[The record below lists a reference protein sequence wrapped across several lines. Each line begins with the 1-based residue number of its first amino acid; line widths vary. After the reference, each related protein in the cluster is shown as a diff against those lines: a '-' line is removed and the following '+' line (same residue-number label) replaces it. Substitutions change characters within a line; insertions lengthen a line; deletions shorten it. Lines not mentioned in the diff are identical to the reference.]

1 MLTRRIVIPTV
12 EFGRSVRKSPF
23 TSPSKNILF
32 PTAIIRITHVFALGN
47 RILLLIFLYEY
58 NQEVQ
63 LRETLQSRK
72 KINAMDNSHYF
83 ATITN
88 ILCICRDSGKL
99 LSTPAL
105 FIYIKCTNLGI
116 IQNPALILKS
126 QLAYPRIK
134 RPNILKSTQ
143 FHLHLHSTL

>member
-63 LRETLQSRK
+63 LRETL
-72 KINAMDNSHYF
+72 
-83 ATITN
+83 
-88 ILCICRDSGKL
+88 
-99 LSTPAL
+99 
-105 FIYIKCTNLGI
+105 
-116 IQNPALILKS
+116 
-126 QLAYPRIK
+126 
-134 RPNILKSTQ
+134 
-143 FHLHLHSTL
+143 